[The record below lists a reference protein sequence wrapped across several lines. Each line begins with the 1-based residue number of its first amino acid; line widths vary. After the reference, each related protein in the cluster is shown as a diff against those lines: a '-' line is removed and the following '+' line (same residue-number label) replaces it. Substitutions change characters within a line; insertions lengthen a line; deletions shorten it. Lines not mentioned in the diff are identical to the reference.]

1 MILALW
7 HSKWNEFLPKQ
18 KWLFRAKTCFIKDSS
33 NLGTESCLEE
43 GDRRWGGRPGQT
55 QDRVSKGRAKR
66 QKKVQSDVDEVFWR
80 RTGAGNGQKWLLSI
94 WQQGEQGQQEKLVER
109 KQNKA
114 ASFFGFISITL
125 FIRINVSSNLFKFF
139 NDNAL
144 KYKIIAMLKIFK
156 KILNSKD
163 IYL

>member
-1 MILALW
+1 MFLYRLFVWFRQMQCYYWRMKNFNLIF
-7 HSKWNEFLPKQ
+7 SKWNEFLPKQ

-66 QKKVQSDVDEVFWR
+66 QKKVQSDVDQVFWR

-114 ASFFGFISITL
+114 ASFFGCFSASFAQDKFRCKFVISETKL
-125 FIRINVSSNLFKFF
+125 WQT
-139 NDNAL
+139 
-144 KYKIIAMLKIFK
+144 
-156 KILNSKD
+156 
-163 IYL
+163 